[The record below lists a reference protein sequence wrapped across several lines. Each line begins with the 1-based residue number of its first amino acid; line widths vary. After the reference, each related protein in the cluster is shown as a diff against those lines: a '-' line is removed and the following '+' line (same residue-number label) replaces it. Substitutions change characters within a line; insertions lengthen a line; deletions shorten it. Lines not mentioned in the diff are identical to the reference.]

1 METGDLED
9 RKETRDESSKVL
21 WEVLTRAQKACEEAK
36 KQADIVYKEIEKHT
50 VDKQAKEEAHKA
62 YKEALKQA
70 EKVRDAIKNQ
80 ARVVFADAW
89 EQAEKDYREARYISE
104 VQPIGLKDTHPDV

>member
-1 METGDLED
+1 METEDLED

-21 WEVLTRAQKACEEAK
+21 WEILTRAQKAYEEAK

-50 VDKQAKEEAHKA
+50 VDKQAKEEAHEA
-62 YKEALKQA
+62 YKEAVKQA

-80 ARVVFADAW
+80 GKVVHAGDW
-89 EQAEKDYREARYISE
+89 EQAEKDYREARY
-104 VQPIGLKDTHPDV
+104 THPDV